1 MYIERPSAC
10 INYEEFAEFLP
21 LIHRHSV
28 SFYSVEKTSEAP
40 FWENRTSSEKQ
51 HLSNR
56 GKKRLF
62 QFLSG
67 EMLIQ
72 LIIEDEVLAISNE
85 IINSLE
91 RINFSVQ

>member
-28 SFYSVEKTSEAP
+28 SFYSVEKPSEAP
-40 FWENRTSSEKQ
+40 FLENRTSSEKQ

>member
-28 SFYSVEKTSEAP
+28 SFYTVEKTSEAP
-40 FWENRTSSEKQ
+40 FWENSSEKQ